1 MCKITGEVEGLAP
14 GKHGFH
20 VHQFGD
26 GTNGRV
32 LSTSSMGNF
41 SPIDQDEIQETKPK
55 WWNINLC

>member
-1 MCKITGEVEGLAP
+1 MKLVQEGDVCKITGEVEGLTP

-32 LSTSSMGNF
+32 LSCFYSSGNLQPF
-41 SPIDQDEIQETKPK
+41 LERG
-55 WWNINLC
+55 

>member
-1 MCKITGEVEGLAP
+1 MINPQNFLQEGDVCNITGEVAGLTP

-32 LSTSSMGNF
+32 VRASSYGKF
-41 SPIDQDEIQETKPK
+41 QPS
-55 WWNINLC
+55 